1 MKEEKLRVVVLE
13 DNPQRLKEIKRI
25 LPAYMDIVSEKP
37 SEKAKELLRPD
48 VSGKLP
54 DLVLLNAND
63 RAGQSLSLFEWL
75 RVSESG
81 LNYAK
86 IPVLVMIDDEFSDLA
101 GDFLEI
107 ADTSFYEGEP
117 DENTLY
123 TAIID
128 VIDKFEFLDERVVPE
143 TYSEEKLPDKISGHS
158 VKPQGESEDTKK
170 RSMILPL
177 GEQQEVLVKA
187 LQKTVSR
194 SKELNELIQLA
205 KEVEKRTEEEQWHNL
220 AEETDRIQE
229 QELSMEQKLN
239 LLHNPLFDNI
249 IINLANSF
257 GEVLRPPVGEY
268 LNALPKGILKKILL
282 VDNDPVNVK
291 LCSLFLKSQ
300 YEVIHVDSSIKAIS
314 YFILEKAD
322 LAMISYKMPDND
334 GGSIMRSIR
343 WQKNGKDLPVIFMVE
358 RTEKEKL
365 GIIEQRGV
373 SVLEKPM
380 TKAMLLEAVERI
392 MK

>member
-1 MKEEKLRVVVLE
+1 MKEEKLKVVVLE

-37 SEKAKELLRPD
+37 SEKAKELLKPD

-63 RAGQSLSLFEWL
+63 QAGQSLSLFEWL
-75 RVSESG
+75 RVNESG
-81 LNYAK
+81 FNYAK

-143 TYSEEKLPDKISGHS
+143 TYSEEKLPDRISGHS

-205 KEVEKRTEEEQWHNL
+205 KDVEKRAQEGQRHNRT
-220 AEETDRIQE
+220 EETDRIQE
-229 QELSMEQKLN
+229 QELSMKQKLD
-239 LLHNPLFDNI
+239 LLHNPLFDNKPLFQGTEPI
-249 IINLANSF
+249 
-257 GEVLRPPVGEY
+257 PVSG
-268 LNALPKGILKKILL
+268 ASKAIPVKKKILL

-291 LCSLFLKSQ
+291 LCTLFLKSQ
-300 YEVIHVDSSIKAIS
+300 YDVVHVDSSIKAIS
-314 YFILEKAD
+314 YFILGKAD

-334 GGSIMRSIR
+334 GGSILRSIR

-365 GIIEQRGV
+365 GIFEQRGV

-392 MK
+392 ME

>member
-81 LNYAK
+81 FNYAK

-239 LLHNPLFDNI
+239 LLHNPLFDNKSLFQGTEPI
-249 IINLANSF
+249 
-257 GEVLRPPVGEY
+257 PVPG
-268 LNALPKGILKKILL
+268 ASKTIPVKKKILL

-343 WQKNGKDLPVIFMVE
+343 WQQNGKDLPVIFMVE

>member
-81 LNYAK
+81 FNYAK

-143 TYSEEKLPDKISGHS
+143 TYSEEKLPDRISGHS

-239 LLHNPLFDNI
+239 LLHNPLFDNKSLFQGTEPI
-249 IINLANSF
+249 
-257 GEVLRPPVGEY
+257 PVRG
-268 LNALPKGILKKILL
+268 ASKTIPVKKKILL

-314 YFILEKAD
+314 YFILGKAD

-334 GGSIMRSIR
+334 GGCIMRSIR

-392 MK
+392 ME

>member
-239 LLHNPLFDNI
+239 LLHNPLFDNKSLFQGTEPI
-249 IINLANSF
+249 
-257 GEVLRPPVGEY
+257 PVPG
-268 LNALPKGILKKILL
+268 ASKTIPVKKKILL

>member
-81 LNYAK
+81 FNYAK

-205 KEVEKRTEEEQWHNL
+205 KEVEKRTEEEQWYNL

-239 LLHNPLFDNI
+239 LLHNPLFDNKSLFQGTEPI
-249 IINLANSF
+249 PIPRASKTI
-257 GEVLRPPVGEY
+257 PV
-268 LNALPKGILKKILL
+268 KKKILL

-314 YFILEKAD
+314 YFILGKAD

-343 WQKNGKDLPVIFMVE
+343 WQQNGKDLPVIFMVE

-380 TKAMLLEAVERI
+380 TKAMPVSYTHLRAHET
-392 MK
+392 